1 MTYWVQFMEE
11 RRWMP
16 GTVLVI
22 PSDVPP
28 FVHFV
33 MVEFVDFNTGV
44 EYAIHNMPGIG
55 VARALLDDV
64 IGGKPVRAWWMPPTR
79 EAGEAAILRLRS
91 LIGHPYHITE
101 ANCEHVI
108 RWAVTGVWK
117 SEQVSAV
124 QIGLLIAGAV
134 AVAASLQRGRGAR
147 RARR

>member
-44 EYAIHNMPGIG
+44 EYAIHNMRGNG
-55 VARALLDDV
+55 VTRAPLDDV
-64 IGGKPVRAWWMPPTR
+64 ISGRPVRVWWTPPTR
-79 EAGEAAILRLRS
+79 EVGEAAIVRMQS
-91 LIGHPYHITE
+91 VIGHRYHVTE

-108 RWAVTGVWK
+108 RWAVTGEWK

-124 QIGLLIAGAV
+124 KVGLLIAGAV
-134 AVAASLQRGRGAR
+134 AFAACV
-147 RARR
+147 

>member
-1 MTYWVQFMEE
+1 MTYWVQFTEE

-33 MVEFVDFNTGV
+33 MVEFIDCNTGV

-55 VARALLDDV
+55 VARTPLDDA
-64 IGGKPVRAWWMPPTR
+64 ISGKPVQVWWSPPTR
-79 EAGEAAILRLRS
+79 EAGEAAVLRMQS
-91 LIGHPYHITE
+91 VIGYSYDLIQ
-101 ANCEHVI
+101 ANCEHVV
-108 RWAVTGVWK
+108 RWAVTGEWK

-134 AVAASLQRGRGAR
+134 AIAANLRGRR
-147 RARR
+147 